1 MNLTERLLLLDKAKD
16 NIDLQNI
23 EIAECKANPIYFFN
37 TYLYTEKNKTFFSED
52 KP

>member
-23 EIAECKANPIYFFN
+23 EIAECKDNIVYFFN
-37 TYLYTEKNKTFFSED
+37 TYLYTEKNATFF
-52 KP
+52 